1 MGKLRLALIAGGKSS
16 EREVSLKSGAQVY
29 QALNKDKYDI
39 RRYDPLTDLERLVRE
54 ARELDAAL
62 IIMHGRG
69 GEDGSMQGLLD
80 LLEIPYQG
88 SGVLASALAM
98 NKELSK
104 TIYQHGRPQGAPRP
118 WPFTA
123 QKAPSPQEIEAELG
137 LPVVIKPVN
146 EGSSIGISMAATLE
160 ALETGLAAAFALDNR
175 VLVEE
180 FIQGTEVTGG
190 VLGNARLQALPLVE
204 IIPASTYAF
213 FDYEAKYQPGATEE
227 ICPARLSPE
236 TDQARPGVRP
246 HRASGPGLPGLF
258 PHRYDD
264 PGPGDLCPGN
274 QYHPRHDRHQP
285 LPPGGQ
291 GRGHRLPGPPGH
303 PDQPGIGERVSSGA
317 VSVAV
322 QARQHAHVRRS
333 NSPQPPVRGM
343 GV

>member
-1 MGKLRLALIAGGKSS
+1 MEKLRLALIAGGKSS

-39 RRYDPLTDLERLVRE
+39 RRYDPLTDLESLVRE
-54 ARELDAAL
+54 AKEIDAAL

-104 TIYQHGRPQGAPRP
+104 TLYQQAGLQVPRALI
-118 WPFTA
+118 FNRA
-123 QKAPSPQEIEAELG
+123 EAPSPQEIKAALG

-146 EGSSIGISMAATLE
+146 EGSSIGVTKAPTLKVL
-160 ALETGLAAAFALDNR
+160 ATGLAAAFALDSR

-204 IIPASTYAF
+204 IIPTSKYDF
-213 FDYEAKYQPGATEE
+213 FDYEAKYQPGASEE
-227 ICPARLSPE
+227 ICPARLDPE
-236 TDQARPGVRP
+236 LTRRAQTCALTA
-246 HRASGPGLPGLF
+246 HRALACRGYSRTDMLVRRQEIYVLETNTIPGMTATSLF
-258 PHRYDD
+258 P
-264 PGPGDLCPGN
+264 
-274 QYHPRHDRHQP
+274 
-285 LPPGGQ
+285 Q
-291 GRGHRLPGPPGH
+291 GAKAA
-303 PDQPGIGERVSSGA
+303 GIDFPELLDTLINLAMEKV
-317 VSVAV
+317 
-322 QARQHAHVRRS
+322 
-333 NSPQPPVRGM
+333 
-343 GV
+343 

>member
-1 MGKLRLALIAGGKSS
+1 LRLALIAGGKSS

-29 QALNKDKYDI
+29 QALNQDKYDI

-54 ARELDAAL
+54 AKELDAAL

-104 TIYQHGRPQGAPRP
+104 TIYQQAGLKVPRALIFDRAGAP
-118 WPFTA
+118 
-123 QKAPSPQEIEAELG
+123 SLQEIEVALG

-146 EGSSIGISMAATLE
+146 EGSSIGISKAPTPE
-160 ALETGLAAAFALDNR
+160 ALQTGLAAAFALDNR

-227 ICPARLSPE
+227 ICPARLDPE
-236 TDQARPGVRP
+236 LTRRAQECALTAHKALGCRGYSRTDMMVRDQEIYVLETNTIPGMT
-246 HRASGPGLPGLF
+246 ATSLF
-258 PHRYDD
+258 PQGAKAAGIDF
-264 PGPGDLCPGN
+264 PDLLDTLIN
-274 QYHPRHDRHQP
+274 
-285 LPPGGQ
+285 LA
-291 GRGHRLPGPPGH
+291 L
-303 PDQPGIGERVSSGA
+303 EKV
-317 VSVAV
+317 
-322 QARQHAHVRRS
+322 
-333 NSPQPPVRGM
+333 
-343 GV
+343 

>member
-1 MGKLRLALIAGGKSS
+1 LRLALIAGGRSS

-29 QALNKDKYDI
+29 QALNQDKYDI

-54 ARELDAAL
+54 AKELDAAL

-80 LLEIPYQG
+80 LLDIPYQG

-104 TIYQHGRPQGAPRP
+104 TIYQQAGLKVPRALIFDRAGAP
-118 WPFTA
+118 
-123 QKAPSPQEIEAELG
+123 SLQEIAVGLG

-146 EGSSIGISMAATLE
+146 EGSSIGISKAPTPE
-160 ALETGLAAAFALDNR
+160 ALSTGLAAAFALDNR

-190 VLGNARLQALPLVE
+190 VLGNTRLQALPLVE

-227 ICPARLSPE
+227 ICPARLDPE
-236 TDQARPGVRP
+236 LTRRAQECALTAHKALGCRGYSRTDMMIREQEIYVLETNTIPGMT
-246 HRASGPGLPGLF
+246 ATSLF
-258 PHRYDD
+258 P
-264 PGPGDLCPGN
+264 
-274 QYHPRHDRHQP
+274 
-285 LPPGGQ
+285 Q
-291 GRGHRLPGPPGH
+291 GAKAA
-303 PDQPGIGERVSSGA
+303 GIDFPALLDTLVNLALEKV
-317 VSVAV
+317 
-322 QARQHAHVRRS
+322 
-333 NSPQPPVRGM
+333 
-343 GV
+343 